1 MRSDQMIHRQ
11 RILTLTSAAAL
22 SLALGQAV
30 AQTEAAAPP
39 AAAAPAAA
47 PAPATKAPESAA
59 PAVETAAPAAAASAP
74 APTASTGADAMR
86 EKMEQRHAE
95 AMAERDKRYAELRQH
110 AAEVGIELPETPPWE
125 QAGMPEMPAMPEGM
139 PAGMMPRPAQMTD
152 EERQA
157 MREKRWEAMRARA
170 AERGMELPETPPW
183 EAAEQRRKEM
193 QERFEQYRA
202 TIDAMS
208 DEQKEAIKA
217 IFGSARAP
225 MERPVMPR
233 YGMPCG
239 QYGADCPQGYGS
251 GMGPYRGPGMEPGMG
266 PGMPGMGLGMDPGM
280 MPEAPP
286 QPEPPAP
293 AASVPPVN

>member
-1 MRSDQMIHRQ
+1 MIHTQ

-22 SLALGQAV
+22 SLALGQAT
-30 AQTEAAAPP
+30 AQTEPAVPPASAPPAAAAAPAPAPAAETAP

-47 PAPATKAPESAA
+47 PAA
-59 PAVETAAPAAAASAP
+59 PA
-74 APTASTGADAMR
+74 GADAMR
-86 EKMEQRHAE
+86 EQMEKRHAE
-95 AMAERDKRYAELRQH
+95 AMAERNKRYAELRKH
-110 AAEVGIELPETPPWE
+110 AAEVGLELPETPPWE
-125 QAGMPEMPAMPEGM
+125 QADMPDMPEGM

-152 EERQA
+152 EERNA

-208 DEQKEAIKA
+208 EEQKEAIKA
-217 IFGSARAP
+217 IFGASRAP
-225 MERPVMPR
+225 MERPVMPH

-239 QYGADCPQGYGS
+239 QYGADCPQGYGP
-251 GMGPYRGPGMEPGMG
+251 GMAPYMGPGMDPSMGRGMPSMGPGVGPGMG
-266 PGMPGMGLGMDPGM
+266 PGMMR
-280 MPEAPP
+280 EAPP

-293 AASVPPVN
+293 AASAPPAN

>member
-1 MRSDQMIHRQ
+1 MIHRQ

-22 SLALGQAV
+22 SLALGQAT

-39 AAAAPAAA
+39 AAPTA
-47 PAPATKAPESAA
+47 
-59 PAVETAAPAAAASAP
+59 TAAPAAAAAAETAP
-74 APTASTGADAMR
+74 AAATPAAAPAAPSGADATR
-86 EKMEQRHAE
+86 EKMEKRHAE
-95 AMAERDKRYAELRQH
+95 AMAERNKRYAELRKH
-110 AAEVGIELPETPPWE
+110 AAEVGLELPETPPWE
-125 QAGMPEMPAMPEGM
+125 QAGMPDMPAMPE
-139 PAGMMPRPAQMTD
+139 GMMPRPAQMTD
-152 EERQA
+152 EDRKA

-208 DEQKEAIKA
+208 EEQKEAVKA
-217 IFGSARAP
+217 IFGGSRAP
-225 MERPVMPR
+225 MERPAMPH

-239 QYGADCPQGYGS
+239 QYGHDCAQGYGP
-251 GMGPYRGPGMEPGMG
+251 GMMPNMGPGMEPSMGRGMPSMG
-266 PGMPGMGLGMDPGM
+266 PGMGPGM

-286 QPEPPAP
+286 A
-293 AASVPPVN
+293 N